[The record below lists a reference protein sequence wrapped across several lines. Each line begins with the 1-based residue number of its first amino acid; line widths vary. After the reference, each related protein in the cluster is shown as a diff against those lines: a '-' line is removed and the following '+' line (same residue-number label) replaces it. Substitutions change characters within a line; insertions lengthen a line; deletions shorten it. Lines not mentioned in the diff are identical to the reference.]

1 MNWFGNIDN
10 DILTINIEYIL
21 KIQQGEVNNK
31 KFCQI
36 DIYNYSKKIVY
47 NYIIAIFTMELILPV
62 SWIYLIDIQV
72 YIFCLMLVIHLFIIS
87 IFNLIR
93 LFKFG

>member
-21 KIQQGEVNNK
+21 KIQQGEINNK

-62 SWIYLIDIQV
+62 SWIYLIGIQV
-72 YIFCLMLVIHLFIIS
+72 HIYIYFA
-87 IFNLIR
+87 
-93 LFKFG
+93 